1 MSESIRGSRGFGF
14 PQGHL
19 LIFLKL
25 DNNNKVIIVVND
37 VERHRCA
44 TQIIPNA
51 KVPPEANAMGI
62 FLGGHCWE
70 DFHKALQQQQEH
82 FPMVEKNLFAFHKV

>member
-1 MSESIRGSRGFGF
+1 M
-14 PQGHL
+14 

-51 KVPPEANAMGI
+51 KVPPRQMSRDGD
-62 FLGGHCWE
+62 FPRRPLLGG
-70 DFHKALQQQQEH
+70 FS
-82 FPMVEKNLFAFHKV
+82 